1 MKIAIVGFSGSGKS
15 VLADI
20 LGDFYNTQVLHLDQV
35 NFLPNWATR
44 PDQEQV
50 KIVRAFLDSHDSWI
64 IDGNYPNLEYW
75 RRMEDADI
83 IIELLL
89 NRITC
94 LCRAFCRFLKYR
106 GSTRPDMADN
116 CNEKFDLEFIL
127 WILMHG
133 RSASIKRRYQYLH
146 ERYYKKIVVLR
157 NQNQIN
163 RYLTSVGVSTKQY

>member
-83 IIELLL
+83 II
-89 NRITC
+89 
-94 LCRAFCRFLKYR
+94 
-106 GSTRPDMADN
+106 
-116 CNEKFDLEFIL
+116 
-127 WILMHG
+127 
-133 RSASIKRRYQYLH
+133 
-146 ERYYKKIVVLR
+146 
-157 NQNQIN
+157 
-163 RYLTSVGVSTKQY
+163 